1 MYLKLAYYMK
11 MASLTPS
18 GFSNNLYSDHFQEWW
33 NKYKEING

>member
-18 GFSNNLYSDHFQEWW
+18 GFSNDLYSNYFQEQQ
-33 NKYKEING
+33 NKYKEINS